1 MHARSP
7 KEVHFCFTVPPK
19 RLSSERKF
27 KRVMRLLKTLLFI
40 LTVSCLMTV
49 LIGSA
54 LASTESINVQPGKEI
69 TITRDLA
76 AGDRSSIT
84 FTVTGPD
91 PCTLHFYII
100 FSNGT
105 TTDYGKTGRCTIE
118 FFADAKG
125 ECQLHFDNTDS
136 QNAQMVTLNYEVEHY
151 IFGIPQMFFLLL
163 AIAALLL
170 VVVAGYIIMGK
181 YG

>member
-1 MHARSP
+1 
-7 KEVHFCFTVPPK
+7 
-19 RLSSERKF
+19 
-27 KRVMRLLKTLLFI
+27 MRLLKTLLFI

-105 TTDYGKTGRCTIE
+105 TTDYGITGRCTME

-151 IFGIPQMFFLLL
+151 ILGIPQMFFLLL